1 MRPLVSVIVP
11 VHNQEKYLG
20 RCLRSLIA
28 QDMPRDEYE
37 IVVIDDGS
45 TDRSAYA
52 LELFA
57 DELQIVSLPLN
68 GGLPAAINVGLK
80 QARADFVVRVDADDY
95 VNSRFLSVL
104 HLFLESNNNLDAVAC
119 DYILVDNGE
128 MVLGRGNVD
137 HEPIACGIMFRLS
150 QLRELGLYDESFLAH
165 EDLDLRHRFLQ
176 RHAIERIPLPLYR
189 YRRHDANMT
198 NDAEHLARFQRL
210 LEEKHE
216 LNGEES

>member
-11 VHNQEKYLG
+11 VHNQERYLG

-28 QDMPRDEYE
+28 QDMPRHEYE

-80 QARADFVVRVDADDY
+80 
-95 VNSRFLSVL
+95 
-104 HLFLESNNNLDAVAC
+104 
-119 DYILVDNGE
+119 
-128 MVLGRGNVD
+128 
-137 HEPIACGIMFRLS
+137 
-150 QLRELGLYDESFLAH
+150 
-165 EDLDLRHRFLQ
+165 
-176 RHAIERIPLPLYR
+176 
-189 YRRHDANMT
+189 
-198 NDAEHLARFQRL
+198 
-210 LEEKHE
+210 
-216 LNGEES
+216 

>member
-11 VHNQEKYLG
+11 VHNQERYLG

-28 QDMPRDEYE
+28 QDMPRHEYE

-104 HLFLESNNNLDAVAC
+104 HLFLESNSNLDAVAC
-119 DYILVDNGE
+119 DYIFVDNGE

-150 QLRELGLYDESFLAH
+150 QLRELGLYDETFLAH

-176 RHAIERIPLPLYR
+176 GHAIQRIPLPLYR

-198 NDAEHLARFQRL
+198 NDVEHLARFQKL
-210 LEEKHE
+210 LEEKHD
-216 LNGEES
+216 LDGERT